1 MLPDND
7 ADPKDVE
14 NDVTDEADDYADPD
28 EGIDGEGDDEP
39 GEQPE
44 PGGEDDHAGGHEGA
58 SGRSTEVKTGRAK
71 NDFGRLREE
80 RRREQER
87 ADRLE
92 RELADL
98 RAQATGRHTEE
109 TRRAEQERLSLMTAD
124 EKLDYYRAQDRRELE
139 QRFGNLQF
147 QLADQS
153 DRQSFANACDRS
165 PALAAVAD
173 DVERILASERA
184 AGRPG
189 ASREV
194 IARYVIGDRALKNAG
209 RAKAKQAKRGAEQRE
224 RQTARSTNPRS
235 DVGNSGQRR
244 GSESEQRRK
253 RLEDV
258 NI

>member
-1 MLPDND
+1 MLPDTD

-14 NDVTDEADDYADPD
+14 DVTDEIDDGADPD
-28 EGIDGEGDDEP
+28 EGLDAEGDDEP
-39 GEQPE
+39 GEGAE
-44 PGGEDDHAGGHEGA
+44 LGGEDDDAGGHEGQT
-58 SGRSTEVKTGRAK
+58 GRSAEVKTGRAK

-80 RRREQER
+80 RREANER
-87 ADRLE
+87 AERLA
-92 RELADL
+92 RENQELLARL
-98 RAQATGRHTEE
+98 NGRQTEE

-124 EKLDYYRAQDRRELE
+124 EKLDYYRGQDRRELE
-139 QRFGNLQF
+139 QFKNTISF
-147 QLADQS
+147 QLADSS
-153 DRQSFANACDRS
+153 DRQAFAHACDRS
-165 PALAAVAD
+165 PALAAVSD
-173 DVERILASERA
+173 DVERILAQERA

-209 RAKAKQAKRGAEQRE
+209 RAKSKQQKRATEQRE
-224 RQTARSTNPRS
+224 RQTSRAAGARS
-235 DVGNSGQRR
+235 DVAQSGNRR